1 MVKYLA
7 QPEDAIGRM
16 EWHRAYIKYMI
27 YKLEDEACNVT
38 VCMASVQG
46 AEVLEYPPEGNI
58 TIEAESIRDSGDK
71 MLIASYCLS
80 KLEIV
85 EWYIELLDV
94 GSKKYIVPHTRP
106 YLEMMRTELL
116 KCYDKILKVKII
128 PPSERPIIDIKYPKV
143 CLPFICLFVNSSAQ
157 SGGFFIL
164 VT

>member
-1 MVKYLA
+1 MKKLKKI
-7 QPEDAIGRM
+7 PRDII
-16 EWHRAYIKYMI
+16 AY
-27 YKLEDEACNVT
+27 
-38 VCMASVQG
+38 
-46 AEVLEYPPEGNI
+46 I

-116 KCYDKILKVKII
+116 KCYDKIMKVKII
-128 PPSERPIIDIKYPKV
+128 PPSERPIIDIKYPK
-143 CLPFICLFVNSSAQ
+143 
-157 SGGFFIL
+157 GYEG
-164 VT
+164 